1 VRDRADFGVWEEH
14 HRELL
19 REAEHRRL
27 ARGLR
32 EARKKVRAELP
43 AGGWRRAFGLLG
55 VLAVPFFGAFSAKR

>member
-1 VRDRADFGVWEEH
+1 
-14 HRELL
+14 
-19 REAEHRRL
+19 
-27 ARGLR
+27 LR